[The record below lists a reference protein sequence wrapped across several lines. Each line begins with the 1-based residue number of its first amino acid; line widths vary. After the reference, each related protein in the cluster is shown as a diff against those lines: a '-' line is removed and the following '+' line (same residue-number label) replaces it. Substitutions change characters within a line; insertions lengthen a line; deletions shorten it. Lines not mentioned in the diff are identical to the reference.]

1 MLQRFLLH
9 EAIFYLL
16 QRLKVK
22 MYFYCTIILQDLK
35 CDYLAII
42 AAYKYLKH
50 KTPERVNVIQES
62 NIRTTRVNSGMERW
76 KSLNMFECG
85 IISQ

>member
-16 QRLKVK
+16 QGLKVI

-35 CDYLAII
+35 CDYLGII

-50 KTPERVNVIQES
+50 KTPERVYVIQES
-62 NIRTTRVNSGMERW
+62 NIRTTRANSGMERW

>member
-1 MLQRFLLH
+1 
-9 EAIFYLL
+9 
-16 QRLKVK
+16 